1 MLGLVTEVSTVHR
14 AFAAVPLFVLTT
26 CILLGPT
33 PASAA
38 ENPQLHALVYN
49 DAQVSPETLTGAEQR
64 AAEIFSQ
71 AGFDVNWVNCT
82 HLDSDSEAS
91 GCNVVEGPGNLV
103 LRIIS
108 HVASSTSDVAFGVAF
123 LGLDG
128 TGRYS
133 DVFWNRAQELHTNSN
148 VDIAGILG
156 SVIAHEMGHLLLGSN
171 AHAISGIMRAHWE
184 AGELR
189 RINMGTLVFLPQQG
203 KRMRARIA
211 QQKTLLMSSRESP
224 GY

>member
-1 MLGLVTEVSTVHR
+1 MHR
-14 AFAAVPLFVLTT
+14 AFTAITLFVLTT
-26 CILLGPT
+26 CILLGST

-38 ENPQLHALVYN
+38 KNPQLCVFVYN

-71 AGFDVNWVNCT
+71 AGFDVNWVHCT
-82 HLDSDSEAS
+82 HLDSDREAS
-91 GCNVVEGPGNLV
+91 GCNVVEGPGHLV

-108 HVASSTSDVAFGVAF
+108 HVASSTSDAAFGVAF
-123 LGLDG
+123 LGPDG

-133 DVFWNRAQELHTNSN
+133 DVFWNRAQELYANSH

-189 RINMGTLVFLPQQG
+189 RINMGTFVFLPEQG

-211 QQKTLLMSSRESP
+211 QRRVVLMSSREGP

>member
-1 MLGLVTEVSTVHR
+1 MHR
-14 AFAAVPLFVLTT
+14 AFAAVTLFVLPT
-26 CILLGPT
+26 CILLGLT
-33 PASAA
+33 PASVA
-38 ENPQLHALVYN
+38 ENSPLHVLVYN
-49 DAQVSPETLTGAEQR
+49 DAQVSPEILTGAEQR
-64 AAEIFSQ
+64 AAEIFSR
-71 AGFDVNWVNCT
+71 ASFDVNWVNCT
-82 HLDSDSEAS
+82 HLDSDRDAS
-91 GCNVVEGPGNLV
+91 GCNVVEGPGHLE

-108 HVASSTSDVAFGVAF
+108 HVANSTSDAAFGVAF
-123 LGLDG
+123 LGQDG

-133 DVFWNRAQELHTNSN
+133 DVFWNRAQELHANSN
-148 VDIAGILG
+148 VDIAAVLG
-156 SVIAHEMGHLLLGSN
+156 SVMAHEMGHLLLGSN

-211 QQKTLLMSSRESP
+211 PRRMLRVSSTESP

>member
-1 MLGLVTEVSTVHR
+1 MHR
-14 AFAAVPLFVLTT
+14 AFTAVTLFVLAT
-26 CILLGPT
+26 CILLGST
-33 PASAA
+33 PASVA
-38 ENPQLHALVYN
+38 ENPQLRVLVYN
-49 DAQVSPETLTGAEQR
+49 DAQVSPGILTGAEQR

-71 AGFDVNWVNCT
+71 AGFDVNWVNCN
-82 HLDSDSEAS
+82 HLDSNGEAS
-91 GCNVVEGPGNLV
+91 GCNVVEGSGNLV

-108 HVASSTSDVAFGVAF
+108 HVASSTSDAAFGVAF
-123 LGLDG
+123 LGPDG

-133 DVFWNRAQELHTNSN
+133 DVFWNRAQELHADSN

-156 SVIAHEMGHLLLGSN
+156 SVMAHEMGHLLLGSN

-203 KRMRARIA
+203 KGMRARIA
-211 QQKTLLMSSRESP
+211 QRRMLLISSPESP